1 MSFQTLCDLA
11 AIADQVKVTVL
22 KVNDTQFMAV
32 LEPSIKLAEK
42 YPQLA
47 SPLQITAT
55 AADMDGEVT
64 NAVTA
69 YAPVLQAATSNFQ
82 QLEDE
87 LKAAQASAK
96 DKKKPI
102 VPGKPAGAGTTT
114 SVAKPTTPMATVNK
128 SPAPPDLFNL
138 STKSASVSDVTA
150 PTLIEGN
157 DDLDTDG
164 DDLLPLED

>member
-1 MSFQTLCDLA
+1 LA
-11 AIADQVKVTVL
+11 K
-22 KVNDTQFMAV
+22 
-32 LEPSIKLAEK
+32 K

-55 AADMDGEVT
+55 AAEMDGEVT
-64 NAVTA
+64 KAVTA
-69 YAPVLQAATSNFQ
+69 YAPVLQAAASNFQ

-96 DKKKPI
+96 EKKKPS

-114 SVAKPTTPMATVNK
+114 SVTQPTTPMATVNK
-128 SPAPPDLFNL
+128 PAAPPDLFNM
-138 STKSASVSDVTA
+138 SNTSAPASGGTPA
-150 PTLIEGN
+150 ATLIEGN

-164 DDLLPLED
+164 DLPPLED